1 LRASFRLP
9 QSPSTAAGRRPRQG
23 NQLDGGVQPS
33 RSRRLAATDD
43 QGCTG
48 AIWSPYF
55 GDTEA
60 LISEVHGL
68 GLRVAVWTV
77 NKPEDMTR
85 MIALGVDG
93 IISDRPDLLRQVA
106 GERGIALPAA
116 TPVAP

>member
-1 LRASFRLP
+1 
-9 QSPSTAAGRRPRQG
+9 
-23 NQLDGGVQPS
+23 
-33 RSRRLAATDD
+33 
-43 QGCTG
+43 
-48 AIWSPYF
+48 
-55 GDTEA
+55 
-60 LISEVHGL
+60 
-68 GLRVAVWTV
+68 VWTV